1 MSPVSRIV
9 IALALNAGSA
19 HAQSRVYAG
28 VVAGTATLSADAA
41 TSLTSG
47 ETAVALYTPL
57 NGPAFNLFGGVHVS
71 DVVSL
76 QGNYVVNRNNLSVFS
91 TRITAGGEDSA
102 EERRNSTQHAA
113 IGDVLVYFRDRQSW
127 VRPYLSG
134 GAGIAVFRSTRQS
147 VDIRRGAGTALTPGF
162 TSIAPSFRVAVGID
176 IRVRSGWVLRYSF
189 SETLRSNPLSERLS
203 PPGKRNL
210 ANFQNL
216 FGFARL
222 F

>member
-1 MSPVSRIV
+1 MSAVPRIL
-9 IALALNAGSA
+9 IALVLSAGCA

-28 VVAGTATLSADAA
+28 VAGGVATLSADAA

-57 NGPAFNLFGGVHVS
+57 NGPALNLFGGVHVS

-76 QGNYVVNRNNLSVFS
+76 QGNYVVNRNNLTVFS
-91 TRITAGGEDSA
+91 TRITAAGEDSA
-102 EERRNSTQHAA
+102 EERRDSTQHAV
-113 IGDVLVYFRDRQSW
+113 IGDVLVYFRDRQSR

-134 GAGIAVFRSTRQS
+134 GAGIGFFRSTQKS
-147 VDIRRGAGTALTPGF
+147 VDIRHGAGTALTPRF
-162 TSIAPSFRVAVGID
+162 TSTAPSFRVAVGMD
-176 IRVRSGWVLRYSF
+176 IRVRRGWIFRYSF
-189 SETLRSNPLSERLS
+189 SETLRANPLSERLS

-216 FGFARL
+216 FGFAKL